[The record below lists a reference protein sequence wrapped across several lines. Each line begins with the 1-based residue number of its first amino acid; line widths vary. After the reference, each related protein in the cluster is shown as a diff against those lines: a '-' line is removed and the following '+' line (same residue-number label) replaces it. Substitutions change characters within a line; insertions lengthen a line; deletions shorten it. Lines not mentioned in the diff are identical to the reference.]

1 MDERDKQKF
10 WLLTD
15 MREGV
20 FMETIETLE
29 KTDVGRAIL
38 DNWLNDLLTL
48 NLEIN
53 RLESKLYEGYY
64 D

>member
-1 MDERDKQKF
+1 MNDREKQKF

-15 MREGV
+15 MKEGI
-20 FMETIETLE
+20 FLETIETLE
-29 KTDVGRAIL
+29 QTEVGQAIL
-38 DNWLNDLLTL
+38 ENWLNDLLTL